1 LTSRGLE
8 FGAWLGKAG
17 DGLLGRRRTAG
28 CRSCSNVERLVRKF
42 LDAGKKVA

>member
-1 LTSRGLE
+1 LTSRRFE
-8 FGAWLGKAG
+8 FGVSPGKAS